1 MIDYTILKN
10 KLFKEINGIEYE
22 GLTVNKIDFCKKGY
36 FLAKNGCQFICYQGG
51 KTKRA
56 LVPIIFELDRI
67 NECGYYDSIIKRYND
82 VRNNY
87 GKDYSFVFVLYSEI
101 KDAFIVNFR
110 SCRFDCLFSFDDFKN
125 YYITYKN
132 TTENKNTESKNNDN
146 NVIVEKHN
154 KFSYAVEKSN
164 DIYRSYSNS
173 NYGDMITQLYNSEF
187 GKKSDVGR
195 TIELLFNNNPIDE
208 YDAMNM
214 YFNYAEQNKHLLV
227 EHRGLTR
234 NEMEDLAS
242 RFSRRVSEVTM
253 NNVYMSVDDAYNY
266 IMHQVINKV
275 FLGYY
280 AEKVYQK
287 YLIKNGNKVEKPSKN
302 IDQYYGIDLI
312 VDNNKYIQIKS
323 FKQLVSGECI
333 DCFKK
338 LHEKAKND
346 YGYETVY
353 AFYER
358 GSDGGFKW
366 LYKNNETETLFTL
379 DDILKKN
386 YSNKCF
392 TSFI

>member
-1 MIDYTILKN
+1 MINYTILKD
-10 KLFKEINGIEYE
+10 KLFNNVKGLEYE
-22 GLTVNKIDFCKKGY
+22 GKTIKKIDDCKKDY
-36 FLAKNGCQFICYQGG
+36 FPHKNGCKYMFFMEEDPNHRLI
-51 KTKRA
+51 
-56 LVPIIFELDRI
+56 PILCEADRI
-67 NECGYYDSIIKRYND
+67 VEPGYYNSLIERHNKIRK
-82 VRNNY
+82 NY
-87 GKDYSFVFVLYSEI
+87 GKDYSLTFVIYSEEED
-101 KDAFIVNFR
+101 KFIVNR
-110 SCRFDCLFSFDDFKN
+110 NRFDILFTLEDFKN
-125 YYITYKN
+125 YYGIVLSPNDIKDMTSGCEDN
-132 TTENKNTESKNNDN
+132 TKSIVNTNKKIN
-146 NVIVEKHN
+146 
-154 KFSYAVEKSN
+154 YAVEKSN
-164 DIYRSYSNS
+164 DIYRSYSNG
-173 NYGDMITQLYNSEF
+173 NYGELITQLYNSEF

-214 YFNYAEQNKHLLV
+214 YFNYAEQNRYLLV

-234 NEMEDLAS
+234 DEMEDLAL

-358 GSDGGFKW
+358 VSDGSFKW
-366 LYKNNETETLFTL
+366 LYKNCETETLFTL
-379 DDILKKN
+379 DDVLKKN

>member
-1 MIDYTILKN
+1 MINYTILKD
-10 KLFKEINGIEYE
+10 KLFNNVE
-22 GLTVNKIDFCKKGY
+22 GLEYNGKTIKKIDDCKKGY
-36 FLAKNGCQFICYQGG
+36 FPYKNGCKYMFFMEEDPNHRLI
-51 KTKRA
+51 
-56 LVPIIFELDRI
+56 PIICEVDRI
-67 NECGYYDSIIKRYND
+67 DEPGYYDSIIERHNK
-82 VRNNY
+82 VRKNY
-87 GKDYSFVFVLYSEI
+87 GKDYSLTFVLYSE
-101 KDAFIVNFR
+101 KDDKFIVNR
-110 SCRFDCLFSFDDFKN
+110 DRFDILFTLEDFKN
-125 YYITYKN
+125 YYGVVLSPNDDIKDVTSGVEVKTKTVAN
-132 TTENKNTESKNNDN
+132 TSKK
-146 NVIVEKHN
+146 IH
-154 KFSYAVEKSN
+154 YAVEKSN
-164 DIYRSYSNS
+164 DIYRSYSNG
-173 NYGDMITQLYNSEF
+173 NYGELITQLYNSEF

-214 YFNYAEQNKHLLV
+214 YFNYAEHNKHLLV

-234 NEMEDLAS
+234 SEVEDLAS

-312 VDNNKYIQIKS
+312 VNNNKYIQIKS

-358 GSDGGFKW
+358 GSDGSFKW

>member
-1 MIDYTILKN
+1 
-10 KLFKEINGIEYE
+10 
-22 GLTVNKIDFCKKGY
+22 
-36 FLAKNGCQFICYQGG
+36 
-51 KTKRA
+51 
-56 LVPIIFELDRI
+56 
-67 NECGYYDSIIKRYND
+67 
-82 VRNNY
+82 
-87 GKDYSFVFVLYSEI
+87 
-101 KDAFIVNFR
+101 
-110 SCRFDCLFSFDDFKN
+110 
-125 YYITYKN
+125 
-132 TTENKNTESKNNDN
+132 
-146 NVIVEKHN
+146 
-154 KFSYAVEKSN
+154 
-164 DIYRSYSNS
+164 
-173 NYGDMITQLYNSEF
+173 MITQLYNSEF

-214 YFNYAEQNKHLLV
+214 YFNYAEQNRHLLV

-234 NEMEDLAS
+234 SEMEDLAS

-358 GSDGGFKW
+358 GSDGSFKW
-366 LYKNNETETLFTL
+366 LYKNCETETLFTL

>member
-1 MIDYTILKN
+1 
-10 KLFKEINGIEYE
+10 LFTLE
-22 GLTVNKIDFCKKGY
+22 
-36 FLAKNGCQFICYQGG
+36 
-51 KTKRA
+51 
-56 LVPIIFELDRI
+56 
-67 NECGYYDSIIKRYND
+67 
-82 VRNNY
+82 
-87 GKDYSFVFVLYSEI
+87 
-101 KDAFIVNFR
+101 
-110 SCRFDCLFSFDDFKN
+110 DFKN
-125 YYITYKN
+125 YYEIVLSPNDIKDMTSGGEDN
-132 TTENKNTESKNNDN
+132 TKSIVNTNKKIN
-146 NVIVEKHN
+146 
-154 KFSYAVEKSN
+154 YAVEKSN
-164 DIYRSYSNS
+164 DIYRSYSNG

-214 YFNYAEQNKHLLV
+214 YFNYAEQNRHLLV

-234 NEMEDLAS
+234 SEMGELAL
-242 RFSRRVSEVTM
+242 RFSRRVNEVTM
-253 NNVYMSVDDAYNY
+253 DNVYMSVDDAYNY

-333 DCFKK
+333 DCLKK

-358 GSDGGFKW
+358 GSDGSFKW
-366 LYKNNETETLFTL
+366 LYKNYETETLFTL

-392 TSFI
+392 TNI

>member
-1 MIDYTILKN
+1 MINYSILKD
-10 KLFKEINGIEYE
+10 KLFNNVKGLEYE
-22 GLTVNKIDFCKKGY
+22 GKTIKKIDDCKKGY
-36 FLAKNGCQFICYQGG
+36 FPHKNGCKYMFFMEEDPNHRLI
-51 KTKRA
+51 
-56 LVPIIFELDRI
+56 PILCEADRI
-67 NECGYYDSIIKRYND
+67 VEPGYCNSLIERHNK

-87 GKDYSFVFVLYSEI
+87 GKDYSLTFVIYSEEDD
-101 KDAFIVNFR
+101 KFIVNR
-110 SCRFDCLFSFDDFKN
+110 NRFDILFTLEDFKN
-125 YYITYKN
+125 YYEIILSPNDIKDMTSGCEDN
-132 TTENKNTESKNNDN
+132 TKSIVNTNKKIN
-146 NVIVEKHN
+146 
-154 KFSYAVEKSN
+154 YAVEKSN
-164 DIYRSYSNS
+164 DIYRSYSNG
-173 NYGDMITQLYNSEF
+173 NYGELITQLYNSEF

-214 YFNYAEQNKHLLV
+214 YFNYAEQNRHLLV

-234 NEMEDLAS
+234 SEMEDLAL
-242 RFSRRVSEVTM
+242 RFSRRVNEVTM

-358 GSDGGFKW
+358 GSDGSFKW

-379 DDILKKN
+379 DDVLKKN

>member
-1 MIDYTILKN
+1 MINYTILKD
-10 KLFKEINGIEYE
+10 KLFNNVKGLEYE
-22 GLTVNKIDFCKKGY
+22 GKTIKKIDDCKKDY
-36 FLAKNGCQFICYQGG
+36 FPYKNGCKYMFFMEEDPNHRLI
-51 KTKRA
+51 
-56 LVPIIFELDRI
+56 PILCEADRI
-67 NECGYYDSIIKRYND
+67 VEPGYYNSLIERYNK
-82 VRNNY
+82 VRKNY
-87 GKDYSFVFVLYSEI
+87 GKDYSLTFVLYSEEED
-101 KDAFIVNFR
+101 KFIVNR
-110 SCRFDCLFSFDDFKN
+110 NRFDILFTLEDFKN
-125 YYITYKN
+125 YYGIILSPNDIKDMTSGGEDN
-132 TTENKNTESKNNDN
+132 TKSIVNTNKK
-146 NVIVEKHN
+146 I
-154 KFSYAVEKSN
+154 SYAVEKSN

-214 YFNYAEQNKHLLV
+214 YFNYAEQNRHLLV

-234 NEMEDLAS
+234 SEMEDLSS
-242 RFSRRVSEVTM
+242 RFSRRVNEVTM

-358 GSDGGFKW
+358 GSDGSFKW
-366 LYKNNETETLFTL
+366 LYKNYETETLFTL